1 MIAYKTQNT
10 FSHFLINSK
19 MNEAQKIVYLQIKKK
34 VLFVL
39 KNLVIDAKIFLS
51 ATCGIRSFAKIFATW
66 RA

>member
-1 MIAYKTQNT
+1 
-10 FSHFLINSK
+10 